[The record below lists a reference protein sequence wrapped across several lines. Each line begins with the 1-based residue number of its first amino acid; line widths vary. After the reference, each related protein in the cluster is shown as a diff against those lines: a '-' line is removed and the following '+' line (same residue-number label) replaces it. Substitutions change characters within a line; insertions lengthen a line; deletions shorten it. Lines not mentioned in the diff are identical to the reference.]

1 MAATFHPQ
9 IRPPVRARVPMLAAF
24 LTLALA
30 AGARASDV
38 PTGAAAF
45 QVPASSLSFLLQLG
59 LLVVAAR
66 LGGRLFRRWNLS
78 STLGELIAGIGIG
91 PHVLGGLFGPAFFGG
106 NAGPA
111 VENGLFGVAALGMM
125 VLLFSI
131 GLQTDARL
139 LRRQS
144 LVGIWVGVGGTLAA
158 LAGAIGAMV
167 WLGPALLGRDQS
179 WCSPETLFVA
189 VAVAVTSIGLLA
201 RTLARHR
208 RAESPEGRVA
218 LFGAAVDSLLAV
230 FLLTTAAGVAIAV
243 AAGHVASPLLVG
255 QTMLKT
261 AVTGL
266 AAGALAWV
274 GVRQSSRLARAEH
287 DGIGPAVCGVC
298 LALLAGGVFWFLDLS
313 PLLGAYVLGVAFST
327 TEDRHAIQDRLE
339 FVQATL
345 VPACFALVGVAVDPG
360 LLIQPGVL
368 LFAGVFTG
376 VVLLAKVAGCAL
388 PAWFAGLNVR
398 GCLRV
403 GLGMMPRGE
412 IALAVAL
419 TALAAGV
426 LSAELLAVVVALFLV
441 AGVLAPL
448 LTERA
453 FARGGAGTRGGY
465 SVPAN
470 QRSTFSF
477 PSPNAARLVMNSLI
491 ELFEDEGFQVG
502 LLHRR
507 DALYQFTREDS
518 VIGVQ
523 RIGSEIVFTCGLRE
537 RELAHTVMIEVVAG
551 MEQNLRDL
559 RKALDAGVLR
569 RQMREEP
576 SSPAASHAAAP
587 LDAVLR
593 EALTVATMRPRL
605 RAADKAGV
613 IAELLDLLH
622 ENGLV
627 SDLPAAAVA
636 VFEREQSLSTGLGH
650 GLALPHGRTDAVDR
664 LVCAVGLKPE
674 GVAFDGEDG
683 KPARIVVLVLAP
695 LRASAPQLRF
705 ISLISQKLNEEGRA
719 ALLASETPEEMLA
732 LLTGGGQAHAAQRRS
747 ALLASLAWQSISLD
761 LRATGKE
768 EALDQ
773 LVALCAR
780 SGAVTSPDEARQAV
794 FAREGEY
801 ASVIEDGVAL
811 PHARTAAVERVV
823 CAFGIS
829 RDGVS
834 FDAAGGPRA
843 HFLAMVLAPP
853 GIASEYT
860 RLVGILARA
869 LDAQGRQALLA
880 AKSSQEALS
889 ILSARGEAR
898 DR

>member
-1 MAATFHPQ
+1 
-9 IRPPVRARVPMLAAF
+9 
-24 LTLALA
+24 
-30 AGARASDV
+30 
-38 PTGAAAF
+38 
-45 QVPASSLSFLLQLG
+45 
-59 LLVVAAR
+59 
-66 LGGRLFRRWNLS
+66 
-78 STLGELIAGIGIG
+78 
-91 PHVLGGLFGPAFFGG
+91 
-106 NAGPA
+106 
-111 VENGLFGVAALGMM
+111 
-125 VLLFSI
+125 
-131 GLQTDARL
+131 
-139 LRRQS
+139 
-144 LVGIWVGVGGTLAA
+144 
-158 LAGAIGAMV
+158 
-167 WLGPALLGRDQS
+167 
-179 WCSPETLFVA
+179 
-189 VAVAVTSIGLLA
+189 
-201 RTLARHR
+201 
-208 RAESPEGRVA
+208 
-218 LFGAAVDSLLAV
+218 V
-230 FLLTTAAGVAIAV
+230 FLLTTAAGVAMGVAV
-243 AAGHVASPLLVG
+243 GQVSSPLRVG
-255 QTMLKT
+255 QSMLKT

-274 GVRQSSRLARAEH
+274 GVRQYSRLARAEH
-287 DGIGPAVCGVC
+287 DGIGPAVFGVG

-313 PLLGAYVLGVAFST
+313 PLLGAYAMGVAFST

-339 FVQATL
+339 FVHASL
-345 VPACFALVGVAVDPG
+345 VPACFALVGTAVDPG

-376 VVLLAKVAGCAL
+376 VVLLTKVAGCAL
-388 PAWFAGLNVR
+388 PAWFAGLNAR

-453 FARGGAGTRGGY
+453 FARGGAGTRGGH

-523 RIGSEIVFTCGLRE
+523 RIGSEIVFTCGARE

-576 SSPAASHAAAP
+576 SPPALRPAAL

-593 EALTVATMRPRL
+593 DALSVATMRPRL
-605 RAADKAGV
+605 RSADKAGV

-622 ENGLV
+622 ENGLI

-650 GLALPHGRTDAVDR
+650 GIALPHGRTDAVDR

-732 LLTGGGQAHAAQRRS
+732 ILTDGGQAHAAHRRS
-747 ALLASLAWQSISLD
+747 ALLTSLAWQSISLD
-761 LRATGKE
+761 LRAAGKE

-794 FAREGEY
+794 FSREGEY

-829 RDGVS
+829 RAGVS
-834 FDAAGGPRA
+834 FDANGGPQA

-853 GIASEYT
+853 GAAAEYT

-869 LDAQGRQALLA
+869 LDAEGRQALLA

-889 ILSARGEAR
+889 ILSSRGEAR